1 MPNIYYCQPINRG
14 SGMLRAVL
22 SGEEAGSL
30 LKQHTSH
37 YAGQQFPAA
46 AQGRAADFAVL
57 RIFEKELD

>member
-1 MPNIYYCQPINRG
+1 
-14 SGMLRAVL
+14 MLRAVL